1 MIIYGWKSSH
11 IRTSKQPNL
20 TCPSCQEKGG
30 IISSI
35 YGRYI
40 HVFWIPLIPLGKT
53 GGTQC
58 NACGK
63 TYKAKEMPE
72 DIKREY
78 KDFKSNTSMP
88 IWHLSGMVIIALIVG
103 FSMISKKVE
112 AKNELEYISNPLA
125 GDVYE
130 YETDVNNYTT
140 LKVVEVANDSIYF
153 LYNNYAFSTKSGI
166 NKIDADSCYDQEIYV
181 MANNKLK
188 EMFDDGTIYDIN
200 RK

>member
-11 IRTSKQPNL
+11 IRTTKQPHL
-20 TCPSCQEKGG
+20 TCPDCQEKGG

-35 YGRYI
+35 YGRYVHI
-40 HVFWIPLIPLGKT
+40 FWIPLIPLGKT

-63 TYKAKEMPE
+63 TFKAKEMPE

-78 KDFKSNTSMP
+78 KEFKSNTAMP
-88 IWHLSGMVIIALIVG
+88 VWHLSGMVIIALIVG
-103 FSMISKKVE
+103 FAMISEKLE
-112 AKNELEYISNPLA
+112 AQDELEYINNPLA

-130 YETDVNNYTT
+130 YEAGTNEFST
-140 LKVVEVANDSIYF
+140 LKVIEVNEDSVF
-153 LYNNYAFSTKSGI
+153 FVNNNYAFSTKSGI
-166 NKIDADSCYDQEIYV
+166 EKIDVDSCYDKDIYV
-181 MANNKLK
+181 MSKLELK
-188 EMFDDGTIYDIN
+188 GMFDDGTIFDIN